1 MSKYSQQAAIRSQ
14 ISAAQSKK
22 EGYLKKARE
31 VKKIY
36 EELRAIKGE
45 FVKQKKSLNTKKN
58 EHDDSW
64 TGNLHNTKFIT
75 PAEDLIENF
84 DASIKAMNE
93 NIDKLL
99 NKINEY
105 ENKAMEQDGL
115 IGQLRIL
122 LNNISGWF
130 ESLVN

>member
-1 MSKYSQQAAIRSQ
+1 
-14 ISAAQSKK
+14 
-22 EGYLKKARE
+22 
-31 VKKIY
+31 
-36 EELRAIKGE
+36 
-45 FVKQKKSLNTKKN
+45 
-58 EHDDSW
+58 
-64 TGNLHNTKFIT
+64 
-75 PAEDLIENF
+75 
-84 DASIKAMNE
+84 MNE

-115 IGQLRIL
+115 IGQLGIL

>member
-1 MSKYSQQAAIRSQ
+1 MES
-14 ISAAQSKK
+14 
-22 EGYLKKARE
+22 
-31 VKKIY
+31 
-36 EELRAIKGE
+36 
-45 FVKQKKSLNTKKN
+45 NKN

-64 TGNLHNTKFIT
+64 TGNLHSTKFVT

-105 ENKAMEQDGL
+105 ENKAVEQDGV
-115 IGQLRIL
+115 IGQLGIL
-122 LNNISGWF
+122 LNNISGWI
-130 ESLVN
+130 EGPIN